1 MTDFRPGSLVLASG
15 PDGDGVAVLTLNRP
29 EKKNALSIA
38 LREEV
43 VALLGRMADDEALKT
58 LVITGSGGCFSAGF
72 DLREFAVTDP
82 GHTERLWQSSDL
94 FHHAV
99 HRFPLPVIAAVDGIA
114 YAGGFDLAVLCD
126 LRIATHRAAFAHPE
140 TTLGPVVYGPLHDLV
155 GGAIAR
161 ELVLTGREIDAGE
174 ALRLHLVTGNWGLN
188 AYLVTGPVSG
198 CLQLVAAGL
207 SGRVSRP
214 PGPLSQPAAR
224 AGRRRP
230 GRAGTR
236 CLAYRRCGPDRPGR
250 PGQTRPWSAPSGKRC
265 SHGR

>member
-1 MTDFRPGSLVLASG
+1 MTDFHPGPPVLASG

-38 LREEV
+38 LREEA
-43 VALLGRMADDEALKT
+43 VAILGRLADDEAVKA

-82 GHTERLWQSSDL
+82 GHTERLWRSSDL

-99 HRFPLPVIAAVDGIA
+99 HRFPLPVIAAVDGVA

-140 TTLGPVVYGPLHDLV
+140 AALGPVVSGPLHDLV

-161 ELVLTGREIDAGE
+161 ELVLTGREIDAAE
-174 ALRLHLVTGNWGLN
+174 ALRLHLITEVTDPGGLMER
-188 AYLVTGPVSG
+188 ARALAR
-198 CLQLVAAGL
+198 Q
-207 SGRVSRP
+207 VSRAP
-214 PGPLSQPAAR
+214 REVLVRNKAKFTARSGISQDTP
-224 AGRRRP
+224 
-230 GRAGTR
+230 T
-236 CLAYRRCGPDRPGR
+236 LDL
-250 PGQTRPWSAPSGKRC
+250 
-265 SHGR
+265 

>member
-1 MTDFRPGSLVLASG
+1 MTDFRPGPLVLASG
-15 PDGDGVAVLTLNRP
+15 PDDDGVAVLTLNRP

-38 LREEV
+38 LREEA
-43 VALLGRMADDEALKT
+43 VAILARLADEEALKA

-82 GHTERLWQSSDL
+82 GHTERLWRSSDL

-140 TTLGPVVYGPLHDLV
+140 SAFGSVVYGPLHDLV

-161 ELVLTGREIDAGE
+161 ELVLTGREIDARE
-174 ALRLHLVTGNWGLN
+174 ALRLHLVTDLTDPGDLTDR
-188 AYLVTGPVSG
+188 ALE
-198 CLQLVAAGL
+198 LARQ
-207 SGRVSRP
+207 VSRAP
-214 PGPLSQPAAR
+214 RDVLLRNKAKFTARSAISPGTPTLD
-224 AGRRRP
+224 
-230 GRAGTR
+230 
-236 CLAYRRCGPDRPGR
+236 L
-250 PGQTRPWSAPSGKRC
+250 
-265 SHGR
+265 

>member
-1 MTDFRPGSLVLASG
+1 MTDFRPGPLVLASG

-38 LREEV
+38 LREEA
-43 VALLGRMADDEALKT
+43 VAILGRLADDEAVKAV
-58 LVITGSGGCFSAGF
+58 VITGSGGCFSAGF

-82 GHTERLWQSSDL
+82 GHSERLWRSSDE

-140 TTLGPVVYGPLHDLV
+140 AAHGPVVYGPLHDLV

-161 ELVLTGREIDAGE
+161 ELVLTGREVDARE
-174 ALRLHLVTGNWGLN
+174 ALRLHLVSDLTDPGEHMERALGL
-188 AYLVTGPVSG
+188 AR
-198 CLQLVAAGL
+198 QI
-207 SGRVSRP
+207 
-214 PGPLSQPAAR
+214 AR
-224 AGRRRP
+224 APREVLLRNKAKFTARSAISP
-230 GRAGTR
+230 
-236 CLAYRRCGPDRPGR
+236 
-250 PGQTRPWSAPSGKRC
+250 QTPTLEL
-265 SHGR
+265 